1 MKIFKKIKK
10 WLLSGNQ
17 DDLNEAEAW
26 AEFWK
31 TCAEERGT
39 RLKDKSEE
47 FTKVSEE
54 FTKVNELVKQRQGEI
69 FQLKKE
75 LREKEDQISVLKD
88 EIDIQKCKAAKYLS
102 YYLEEME
109 KHAPND

>member
-10 WLLSGNQ
+10 WLLSGVQ
-17 DDLNEAEAW
+17 DKLNNAEARAQYWKKEYIEAE
-26 AEFWK
+26 ETIKQLRFK
-31 TCAEERGT
+31 I
-39 RLKDKSEE
+39 
-47 FTKVSEE
+47 TKQD
-54 FTKVNELVKQRQGEI
+54 ELLQSQKQ
-69 FQLKKE
+69 
-75 LREKEDQISVLKD
+75 QISELED

>member
-10 WLLSGNQ
+10 WLLSSNQ
-17 DDLNEAEAW
+17 DELNEAEAW
-26 AEFWK
+26 TEFWK
-31 TCAEERGT
+31 TCAEEWGT
-39 RLKDKSEE
+39 RLKNQ
-47 FTKVSEE
+47 SEE

-69 FQLKKE
+69 FQLKNE

-88 EIDIQKCKAAKYLS
+88 EIDIQKCKAAEYLS
-102 YYLEEME
+102 HYLEEME